1 MVTVIKRWGKEIT
14 EICLI
19 EFIFCE
25 GYSGIRIRSDDP
37 YIRNVASGGAQYI
50 IVWLYAELR
59 T

>member
-1 MVTVIKRWGKEIT
+1 MKKGLHRFYGCGYGPTPQNRGV
-14 EICLI
+14 
-19 EFIFCE
+19 CE

-37 YIRNVASGGAQYI
+37 YICNVASGGAQYI